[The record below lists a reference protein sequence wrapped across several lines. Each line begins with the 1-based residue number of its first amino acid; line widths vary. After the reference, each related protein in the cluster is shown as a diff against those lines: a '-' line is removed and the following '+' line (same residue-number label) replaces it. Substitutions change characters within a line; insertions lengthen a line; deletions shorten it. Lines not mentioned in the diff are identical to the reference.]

1 MAIVETQEEFV
12 PVTEDFRQP
21 DNDFDIIKGLEL
33 VQNEVRDFPIDPTL
47 NGVLTIGQWGVLT
60 DSGTLVE
67 PGSTGVGNT
76 YPVWSGSEQFDSL
89 ATGNAT
95 VIMGGNYQVR
105 TSHYDTTQTYHAGS
119 NLTVKNG
126 FYPTLAGGSDAIL
139 ARVVAIPDA
148 SGVITI
154 LVLNR

>member
-1 MAIVETQEEFV
+1 MGLVTTNEEFV
-12 PVTEDFRQP
+12 PITDDFRQP

-33 VQNEVRDFPIDPTL
+33 VQNEVRDFPIDPSL
-47 NGVLTIGQWGVLT
+47 SGVLTIGQWGVLT
-60 DSGTLVE
+60 DSGTLTT
-67 PGSTGVGNT
+67 PGATGVGNT
-76 YPVWSGSEQFDSL
+76 YPVWSGSEQYDSL
-89 ATGNAT
+89 ATGGAT

-105 TSHYDTTQTYHAGS
+105 TSHYDKTQTYHAGS

-148 SGVITI
+148 AGVLTI